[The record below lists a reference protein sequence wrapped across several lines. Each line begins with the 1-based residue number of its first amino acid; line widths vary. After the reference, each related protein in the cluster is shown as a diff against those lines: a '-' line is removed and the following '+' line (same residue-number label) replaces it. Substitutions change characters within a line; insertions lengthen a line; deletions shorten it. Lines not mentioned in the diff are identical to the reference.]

1 MSQARTPIRFL
12 GRSYMAFVFTPEL
25 PIADWLA
32 DLDTHIA
39 RSPNIFAG
47 RPVVLD
53 IAGLG
58 LDGAAIA
65 DLIGKLG
72 SRHIRVMGL
81 EGAEAAALRPGMPPL
96 LHHTRARSVHELTLP
111 LPQQAQPV
119 TQAPPPPVAA
129 ENHDGARTPSLLI
142 EQPVRS
148 GQAIVFDGDVTVLGA
163 VGSAAE
169 IVAGGSIHI
178 YGTLR
183 GRVMAGAAGNPRARI
198 FCQKIDAELIGI
210 NGYYRTTE
218 EIEDSLR
225 NRPAQAWLDGD
236 DMKITALQ

>member
-1 MSQARTPIRFL
+1 VSNARQPIRFL
-12 GRSYMAFVFTPEL
+12 GRSYMAFVFTPEA
-25 PIADWLA
+25 PIADWLTE
-32 DLDTHIA
+32 LDSHIA
-39 RSPNIFAG
+39 RSPNFFAG

-53 IAGLG
+53 VAGLG
-58 LDGAAIA
+58 LNAGEIA
-65 DLIGKLG
+65 NLIAELG
-72 SRHIRVMGL
+72 RRHVRIMGL
-81 EGAEAAALRPGMPPL
+81 EGADPAAILPGMPPV
-96 LHHTRARSVHELTLP
+96 LHHTRARSVQELTLP
-111 LPQQAQPV
+111 IPQPKAKAQVQPEP
-119 TQAPPPPVAA
+119 QPEPAPRNA
-129 ENHDGARTPSLLI
+129 SLLI

-148 GQAIVFDGDVTVLGA
+148 GQAIVFDGDITVLGS

-169 IVAGGSIHI
+169 LVAGGSIHI

-183 GRVMAGAAGNPRARI
+183 GRVMAGCAGNPRARI

-218 EIEDSLR
+218 EIDDSLR